1 MLIKKKRR
9 ISKFARI
16 VWSTLLL
23 KDFLTVAKDLLDRM
37 INQGSSKYML
47 LKRMTK
53 AFNKHPEGFQ
63 KYHIMVSDIV
73 SKIAATYVN
82 TRSVSDSRGVE

>member
-1 MLIKKKRR
+1 
-9 ISKFARI
+9 
-16 VWSTLLL
+16 
-23 KDFLTVAKDLLDRM
+23 
-37 INQGSSKYML
+37 ML
-47 LKRMTK
+47 LKRITK

-82 TRSVSDSRGVE
+82 TRSVSDSKGLNKLVQSLVSNGSNCNLS